1 MPNSE
6 TSSQVDQRFGLIRNL
21 VNKIEDIE
29 GNVVELGVMWG
40 ASLAVIAG
48 ATKKTVWGFDNW
60 QQDHPAEWEAERNL
74 TTTTNFRFTQKAP
87 LIYEKARN
95 QGVVNPEEQIQ
106 LIDGLVEDTLPT
118 WEVDRVAFVHVDVD
132 LYSGYKVAMEI
143 LWPKLSKG
151 GIFLL
156 DEYHRTE
163 QYEQEHFRTTR
174 LGAIAAVDEYLA
186 TLSKDSYTFNEDFRW
201 WLQKNA

>member
-21 VNKIEDIE
+21 VSKIEDIE
-29 GNVVELGVMWG
+29 GDVVELGVMWG

-48 ATKKTVWGFDNW
+48 ATRKTVWGFDNW

-95 QGVVNPEEQIQ
+95 QGVEYPEEQIR
-106 LIDGLVEDTLPT
+106 LVDGLVEDTLPT

-132 LYSGYKVAMEI
+132 LYSGYKGAMET

-163 QYEQEHFRTTR
+163 QYEQEHDRTTR

-186 TLSKDSYTFNEDFRW
+186 TLPKDSYTFNEDFRW